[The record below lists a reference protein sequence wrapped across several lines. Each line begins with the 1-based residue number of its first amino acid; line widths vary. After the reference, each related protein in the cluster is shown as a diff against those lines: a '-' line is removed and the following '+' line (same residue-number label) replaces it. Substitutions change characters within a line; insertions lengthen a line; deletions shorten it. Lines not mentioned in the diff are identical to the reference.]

1 MISRRWS
8 IISNMDLYC
17 CTHNDEV
24 HVVNVHNPGMCSK
37 RGCMSCVSKYS
48 THCGNHINEST
59 NADLFREMVTLLRR
73 PDSRGLS
80 DYNDRTAKQKKRY
93 TQVRATIAYRYI
105 VEMSDSERLQLDRW
119 IEKDHVNYPIYI
131 SESLRN
137 ILENSRL
144 TLPEYHDIPEHKRP
158 HKIRQPSSYY
168 IGYGIENTSP
178 PPESMSYGGAFT
190 VERLQWVLSGT
201 EDNLRVLEF
210 YGYHIVIKEN
220 YVCELYSGNF
230 SRVENQSSSSIERTS
245 RFQIITRALRK
256 LLPNVKITLNAG
268 EIGDCPVCCET
279 IQLSKLPVC
288 THQVCSE
295 CWGSW
300 EKLGNITCPLCREEQ
315 LN

>member
-37 RGCMSCVSKYS
+37 HGCMSCVSKYS

-144 TLPEYHDIPEHKRP
+144 TLPEYPDIPEHTRP
-158 HKIRQPSSYY
+158 NKIRRPSTYY
-168 IGYGIENTSP
+168 IGYGIENTSS

-201 EDNLRVLEF
+201 GDNLRVLEF
-210 YGYHIVIKEN
+210 DGFHMVIKDN
-220 YVCELYSGNF
+220 YIWKLYSDNLT
-230 SRVENQSSSSIERTS
+230 RVQTQEGSSNGLSN
-245 RFQIITRALRK
+245 RFQILTNAIRK
-256 LLPNVKITLNAG
+256 LLPLEKITLNTG

-288 THQVCSE
+288 SHQVCSG
-295 CWGSW
+295 CWESW
-300 EKLGNITCPLCREEQ
+300 EKLGNVSCPLCRVEQ
-315 LN
+315 FN